1 MAKATA
7 DVAAGGRVEWQ
18 GDYTRGRHRDGE
30 AGAADHQTRRHLRSF
45 QQGPESE
52 Q

>member
-7 DVAAGGRVEWQ
+7 DVAAGERLQWQ

-30 AGAADHQTRRHLRSF
+30 AGVADHQTRRHLRSF
-45 QQGPESE
+45 QQHPESE